1 MVARTGAECLV
12 VEEGGICGEIW
23 HYVASMRAVGAAV
36 AAPLRVD
43 TLPSSSPAQVVCRTN
58 FPNASGCLATQPVA
72 QQQRGA
78 ALTGCTSVHRFVK
91 SLDIGRQNNHRFH
104 PSTFACRCS
113 ASGGSEDAS
122 NLPRESK
129 GWRNEHNDGGD
140 NGLDGEVQDE
150 AGPSSVWD
158 LPSRHKRMQ
167 VCFPFDSNA
176 CVHSLLIDGSQWSR
190 DR

>member
-1 MVARTGAECLV
+1 
-12 VEEGGICGEIW
+12 
-23 HYVASMRAVGAAV
+23 V

-43 TLPSSSPAQVVCRTN
+43 TLSCSSPAQVVCRTN

-72 QQQRGA
+72 QQQQRGA
-78 ALTGCTSVHRFVK
+78 ALTGCASVHRFVK
-91 SLDIGRQNNHRFH
+91 AVDVGRQSSHRFH
-104 PSTFACRCS
+104 PSAFTCRCS

-129 GWRNEHNDGGD
+129 GLRNEQSDGGD
-140 NGLDGEVQDE
+140 NALDGEVHDE

-167 VCFPFDSNA
+167 VCELFPCDSELFLNLA
-176 CVHSLLIDGSQWSR
+176 SPCAFQ
-190 DR
+190 